1 MLSVSIIIPVYN
13 TEEYLPKCL
22 DSVLSQTFTNFECIL
37 VEDGST
43 DSSGKICDDYASF
56 DTRFKVIHQKKS
68 GVSNARNVGLAI
80 ATGKWIAFVDSDDW
94 IEPDML
100 EVAIGA
106 AEKAEADIIQ
116 WNYITEG
123 GKIQNKVP
131 LKDGF
136 FQTNEKKELPCWFS
150 MIWSRL
156 YSRSLLTDNG
166 IIFDTE
172 LFFGED
178 GLFSVHALACAS
190 KIWNVE
196 NALYHYRARSGS
208 AVSTMDIKAVDN
220 KILAAKKIEAV
231 LKKLGKDRDFNMA
244 ILQKK
249 RGARDSL
256 LFDMKNPDFDRWR
269 KTFPEIN
276 SSVIRIYDKK
286 VIMYLALFMH
296 FDFLAGLMIRLYKNR

>member
-1 MLSVSIIIPVYN
+1 
-13 TEEYLPKCL
+13 
-22 DSVLSQTFTNFECIL
+22 
-37 VEDGST
+37 
-43 DSSGKICDDYASF
+43 
-56 DTRFKVIHQKKS
+56 
-68 GVSNARNVGLAI
+68 
-80 ATGKWIAFVDSDDW
+80 
-94 IEPDML
+94 
-100 EVAIGA
+100 
-106 AEKAEADIIQ
+106 
-116 WNYITEG
+116 
-123 GKIQNKVP
+123 
-131 LKDGF
+131 
-136 FQTNEKKELPCWFS
+136 

-178 GLFSVHALACAS
+178 GLFSVHVLACAS